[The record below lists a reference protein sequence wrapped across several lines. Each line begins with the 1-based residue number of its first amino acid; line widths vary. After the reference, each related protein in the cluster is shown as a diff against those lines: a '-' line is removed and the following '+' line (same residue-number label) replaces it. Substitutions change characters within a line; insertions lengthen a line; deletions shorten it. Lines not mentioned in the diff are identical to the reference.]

1 MHSISLKSSDYG
13 LFLCGLLRDS
23 LVTTVFYVAQAS
35 VELIPPTT
43 PTILS
48 FKLYFIFVCVYTSKR
63 LFSFLP
69 EGSMKT
75 GSCKQHLNGTK

>member
-1 MHSISLKSSDYG
+1 MGCSSVG
-13 LFLCGLLRDS
+13 FWETALLRQS
-23 LVTTVFYVAQAS
+23 CYVAQAS